1 MSYPSG
7 GPPESPQPAVEA
19 VGVPGQ
25 PGSRQPEPNRL
36 GTHPVPGQ
44 RRNQSILIG
53 VVVAVAFAIAGL
65 GIFAIVAKST
75 GASGFMWGLVFAF
88 IPVVP
93 VIALYLWLDRYE
105 PEPAKYI
112 LTALCWGAFI
122 ATLAAIF
129 INTQASEWL
138 HETGSGGSRAAVFVA
153 PPVEEFAKGSII
165 ALLALLRRKEF
176 DGIIDALVYAGMVGV
191 GFAFTENILYYG
203 RLFHQLSEESGSDA
217 GLRGTFFLFVFRGGI
232 SPFAHPLFTSFTA
245 IGIGIAVRHRSTVV
259 RYLAPIVGYLAA
271 VLAHASWNGGASLSG
286 GGGFLIV
293 YLFLMFPIFIAMFI
307 FALVMRSREGQMIA
321 SRLYDYVRFGW
332 LAPQDVPLIATLR
345 GRKAL
350 RQNAKRY
357 GPQAAAAA
365 KAFQQTATE
374 LAYLRDKIVRQVIGP
389 DALVT
394 EKELLD
400 ELRARRPSVPF
411 PPMPAFAQ
419 AVVPQ
424 GAPQYP
430 VGAPQGY
437 PVAGPQGPAAGHPG
451 VGPQGQPYPAGG
463 PPGQP
468 YPAGGPQ
475 GQPYPGTG
483 PQGQPYP
490 GSGPQGQPYPAGG
503 PQGPQ
508 YPAGG
513 GQGSPYPGGPQDPQ
527 YQGSAPQGAQYPG
540 GGAQGA
546 PQPGGAGYPPG
557 EAGYP
562 PPQPGYP
569 SGQPGYSAAQPGYPP
584 GPPGPSGTPGGY
596 GPYPPSQ

>member
-19 VGVPGQ
+19 VGAPGSTE
-25 PGSRQPEPNRL
+25 SRQPEPNRL

-365 KAFQQTATE
+365 KAFQQNATE

-394 EKELLD
+394 EKQLLD
-400 ELRARRPSVPF
+400 ELRERRPSVPF

-424 GAPQYP
+424 YQ
-430 VGAPQGY
+430 GAPQGY
-437 PVAGPQGPAAGHPG
+437 PVGVPQGGGPYPTGGPQGPAGA
-451 VGPQGQPYPAGG
+451 
-463 PPGQP
+463 
-468 YPAGGPQ
+468 
-475 GQPYPGTG
+475 
-483 PQGQPYP
+483 PYP
-490 GSGPQGQPYPAGG
+490 GSGAPQYPAVGPQGSQYPGGGQQCPGGG

-508 YPAGG
+508 QPGG
-513 GQGSPYPGGPQDPQ
+513 GPQ
-527 YQGSAPQGAQYPG
+527 YQGSGQQGAQQPAGGPEGQQYPG

-546 PQPGGAGYPPG
+546 PYPGGPGYPPG
-557 EAGYP
+557 QAGYP

-569 SGQPGYSAAQPGYPP
+569 SGQPGYSAGQPGYPP